1 MSRSRAGALRPV
13 DRLRRLVVS
22 GLTTAII
29 AAGVVA
35 VLHTFKT
42 FARLSGRVQSRVER
56 RGFDRYHCDLH
67 VRIINGPEIAIP
79 SP

>member
-35 VLHTFKT
+35 VLHTFET
-42 FARLSGRVQSRVER
+42 SRDCQGAFSR
-56 RGFDRYHCDLH
+56 GFSSGFDRYHCDLH